1 MRILKY
7 MRQPSL
13 DWVGIGKGRF
23 RSSGEKMKSFR
34 DLIRIAFIAC
44 WTGYLGNASGD
55 QDALHLK
62 NDAQARFKHATAL
75 AQQGQDDEAI
85 ALFDA
90 LIAQYPELPE
100 PYNNLAA
107 LHAKYGRLDAARAAL
122 ESALAVHSDYALAY
136 QNLGRVYLQLAER
149 AYQRTLELEP
159 RNASAKRMQ
168 NAFNLF
174 WRLPLKVA
182 ERPWTKTYED
192 RAAWRATS
200 ALSIPGGYQRPEAY
214 QI

>member
-1 MRILKY
+1 
-7 MRQPSL
+7 
-13 DWVGIGKGRF
+13 
-23 RSSGEKMKSFR
+23 MKSFR

-168 NAFNLF
+168 QRIQSILA
-174 WRLPLKVA
+174 P
-182 ERPWTKTYED
+182 
-192 RAAWRATS
+192 S
-200 ALSIPGGYQRPEAY
+200 AKSR
-214 QI
+214 

>member
-1 MRILKY
+1 
-7 MRQPSL
+7 
-13 DWVGIGKGRF
+13 
-23 RSSGEKMKSFR
+23 MKSFR

-136 QNLGRVYLQLAER
+136 QNLGKVYLQLAER

-168 NAFNLF
+168 QRIQSILAPSAKSLKGRGPRLTRTEPLGERRARCLFPDDINARRHIKFEHALRQRRIF
-174 WRLPLKVA
+174 F
-182 ERPWTKTYED
+182 ER
-192 RAAWRATS
+192 A
-200 ALSIPGGYQRPEAY
+200 
-214 QI
+214 